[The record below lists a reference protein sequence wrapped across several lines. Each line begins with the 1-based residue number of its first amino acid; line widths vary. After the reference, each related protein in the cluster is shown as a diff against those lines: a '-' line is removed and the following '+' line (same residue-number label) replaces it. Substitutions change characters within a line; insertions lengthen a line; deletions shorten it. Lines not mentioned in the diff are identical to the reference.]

1 MPEYNMLARERLK
14 SERGGGD
21 KEGEEVER
29 VTKGITGIAYW
40 RDHPYCGDTR
50 IHYIKLKLVNI

>member
-1 MPEYNMLARERLK
+1 MPEYNMPARERLK

-29 VTKGITGIAYW
+29 ESQKASRASPTGEITLIAEIQEF
-40 RDHPYCGDTR
+40 TT
-50 IHYIKLKLVNI
+50 